1 MNDVTVSGMVL
12 QAMQIG
18 EYDLRVVIL
27 TRERGKISAFA
38 KGARRQGNSLG
49 AYCRPFAFGEFTLY
63 EGRTAYT
70 VRNAR
75 IKNYFEELQADL
87 LGVYYGFYFL
97 EFASFYTRENND
109 EFVVLKLLYY
119 ALLALQ
125 KESLDHDLVQAVY
138 ELKLMMMNGD
148 YPGKPPKGIREATA
162 YTMDFVLQTPVEK
175 LFTFTLKPEI
185 HQEFISCVEELKEH
199 YLHHEF
205 SSMTVL
211 KDMKCLILDTI
222 S

>member
-38 KGARRQGNSLG
+38 KGARRQGNPLG

-148 YPGKPPKGIREATA
+148 YPGKPPKGVREATA

-185 HQEFISCVEELKEH
+185 HQEFIGCVEELKEH

-211 KDMKCLILDTI
+211 EDMKCLIHDTI